1 MKNYFK
7 NVTSFE
13 DLKAQYK
20 VLLKANHP
28 DNGGELEAMQ
38 EINCEYDALFK
49 IWKDKAINDNT
60 LKEEEKEE
68 TAAGTRKKFYTAYGW
83 EGSRYDSNL
92 SIKEI
97 AKSVRIY
104 VKKKYPTCKF
114 SVRTEHAS
122 MCREIIM
129 EIKEFPEKMYKTG
142 DDLRKEKI
150 DWNADEI
157 RDLMSKLRNHGFYD
171 MGSFTQEDFVKEYE
185 TACKESSFYALKTDY
200 FKAVLED
207 VNAFVKVTKHLLDL
221 WGKEFAEV
229 KAIAEMN
236 DRKLPIQKIGM
247 SDIIPCEE
255 DMFFEVNNGRGNG
268 AIIAYLFEDELKKLA
283 KEHGGLYVSF
293 SSIDTLMI
301 FPNDRIPCGDKE
313 IILKELT
320 EVVLQANDE
329 MPENLLGTKAYYFD
343 PEHGFEF

>member
-1 MKNYFK
+1 MKEMNREEIEKVAEIVAEKASEKLGLETVVRTIDKVDRKLTGITVLNGKEICCSPTFYIDEYAPKIAEKLVTVEDVAEKMSHFYREK
-7 NVTSFE
+7 FSEDDVLNVYS
-13 DLKAQYK
+13 
-20 VLLKANHP
+20 
-28 DNGGELEAMQ
+28 M
-38 EINCEYDALFK
+38 INNFD
-49 IWKDKAINDNT
+49 
-60 LKEEEKEE
+60 
-68 TAAGTRKKFYTAYGW
+68 
-83 EGSRYDSNL
+83 
-92 SIKEI
+92 SIKEFL
-97 AKSVRIY
+97 SLRIVNKTFNPEY
-104 VKKKYPTCKF
+104 LTDVPYIPYLDDF
-114 SVRTEHAS
+114 A
-122 MCREIIM
+122 IIL
-129 EIKEFPEKMYKTG
+129 G
-142 DDLRKEKI
+142 I
-150 DWNADEI
+150 DI
-157 RDLMSKLRNHGFYD
+157 TLLHG
-171 MGSFTQEDFVKEYE
+171 
-185 TACKESSFYALKTDY
+185 
-200 FKAVLED
+200 
-207 VNAFVKVTKHLLDL
+207 NAFVKVTKHLLDL

>member
-1 MKNYFK
+1 MKEMNREEIEKVAEMVAEKASEKLGLETVVRTIDKVDRKLTGITVLNGKEICCSPTFYIDEYAPKIAEKLVTVEDVAEKMSHFYREK
-7 NVTSFE
+7 FSEDDVLNVYS
-13 DLKAQYK
+13 
-20 VLLKANHP
+20 
-28 DNGGELEAMQ
+28 M
-38 EINCEYDALFK
+38 INNFD
-49 IWKDKAINDNT
+49 
-60 LKEEEKEE
+60 
-68 TAAGTRKKFYTAYGW
+68 
-83 EGSRYDSNL
+83 
-92 SIKEI
+92 SIKEFL
-97 AKSVRIY
+97 SLRIVNKTFNPEY
-104 VKKKYPTCKF
+104 LTDVPYIPYLDDF
-114 SVRTEHAS
+114 A
-122 MCREIIM
+122 IIL
-129 EIKEFPEKMYKTG
+129 G
-142 DDLRKEKI
+142 I
-150 DWNADEI
+150 DI
-157 RDLMSKLRNHGFYD
+157 TLLHG
-171 MGSFTQEDFVKEYE
+171 
-185 TACKESSFYALKTDY
+185 
-200 FKAVLED
+200 
-207 VNAFVKVTKHLLDL
+207 NAFVKVTKHLLDL

-293 SSIDTLMI
+293 SSIDILMI

>member
-1 MKNYFK
+1 MKEMNREEIEKVAEMVAEKASEKLGLETVVRTIDKVDRKLTGITVLNGKEICCSPTFYIDEYAPKIAEKLVTVDDVAEKMSHFYREK
-7 NVTSFE
+7 FSENDVLNVYS
-13 DLKAQYK
+13 
-20 VLLKANHP
+20 
-28 DNGGELEAMQ
+28 M
-38 EINCEYDALFK
+38 INNFD
-49 IWKDKAINDNT
+49 
-60 LKEEEKEE
+60 
-68 TAAGTRKKFYTAYGW
+68 
-83 EGSRYDSNL
+83 
-92 SIKEI
+92 SIKEFL
-97 AKSVRIY
+97 SLRIVNKTFNPEY
-104 VKKKYPTCKF
+104 LTDVPYIPYLDDF
-114 SVRTEHAS
+114 A
-122 MCREIIM
+122 IIL
-129 EIKEFPEKMYKTG
+129 G
-142 DDLRKEKI
+142 I
-150 DWNADEI
+150 DI
-157 RDLMSKLRNHGFYD
+157 TLLHG
-171 MGSFTQEDFVKEYE
+171 
-185 TACKESSFYALKTDY
+185 
-200 FKAVLED
+200 
-207 VNAFVKVTKHLLDL
+207 NAFVKVTKHLLDL

-320 EVVLQANDE
+320 EVVLQTNDE

>member
-1 MKNYFK
+1 MKEMNREEIEKVAEMVAEKASEKLGLETVVRTIDKVDRKLTGITVLNGKEICCSPTFYIDEYAPKIAEKLVTVEDVAEKMSHFYREK
-7 NVTSFE
+7 FSEDNVLNVYS
-13 DLKAQYK
+13 
-20 VLLKANHP
+20 
-28 DNGGELEAMQ
+28 M
-38 EINCEYDALFK
+38 INNFD
-49 IWKDKAINDNT
+49 
-60 LKEEEKEE
+60 
-68 TAAGTRKKFYTAYGW
+68 
-83 EGSRYDSNL
+83 
-92 SIKEI
+92 SIKEFL
-97 AKSVRIY
+97 SLRIVNKTFNPEY
-104 VKKKYPTCKF
+104 LTDVPYIPYLDDF
-114 SVRTEHAS
+114 A
-122 MCREIIM
+122 IIL
-129 EIKEFPEKMYKTG
+129 G
-142 DDLRKEKI
+142 I
-150 DWNADEI
+150 DI
-157 RDLMSKLRNHGFYD
+157 TLLHG
-171 MGSFTQEDFVKEYE
+171 
-185 TACKESSFYALKTDY
+185 
-200 FKAVLED
+200 
-207 VNAFVKVTKHLLDL
+207 NAFVKVTRHLLDL

>member
-1 MKNYFK
+1 MKEMNREEIEKVAEMVAEKASEKLGLETVVRTIDKVDRKLTGITVLNGKEICCSPTFYIDAYAPKIAEKLVTVEDVAEKMSHFYREK
-7 NVTSFE
+7 FSEDDVLNVYS
-13 DLKAQYK
+13 
-20 VLLKANHP
+20 
-28 DNGGELEAMQ
+28 M
-38 EINCEYDALFK
+38 INNFD
-49 IWKDKAINDNT
+49 
-60 LKEEEKEE
+60 
-68 TAAGTRKKFYTAYGW
+68 
-83 EGSRYDSNL
+83 
-92 SIKEI
+92 SIKEFL
-97 AKSVRIY
+97 SLRIVNKTFNPEY
-104 VKKKYPTCKF
+104 LTDVPYIPYLDDF
-114 SVRTEHAS
+114 A
-122 MCREIIM
+122 IIL
-129 EIKEFPEKMYKTG
+129 G
-142 DDLRKEKI
+142 I
-150 DWNADEI
+150 DI
-157 RDLMSKLRNHGFYD
+157 TLLHG
-171 MGSFTQEDFVKEYE
+171 
-185 TACKESSFYALKTDY
+185 
-200 FKAVLED
+200 
-207 VNAFVKVTKHLLDL
+207 NAFVKVTKHLLDL

-283 KEHGGLYVSF
+283 KEHDGLYVSF

>member
-1 MKNYFK
+1 MKEMNREEIEKVAEMVAEKASEKLGLETVVRTIDKVDRKLTGITVLNGKEICCSPTFYIDEYAPKIAEKLVTVEDVAEKMSHFYREK
-7 NVTSFE
+7 FSEDDVLNVYS
-13 DLKAQYK
+13 
-20 VLLKANHP
+20 
-28 DNGGELEAMQ
+28 M
-38 EINCEYDALFK
+38 INNFD
-49 IWKDKAINDNT
+49 
-60 LKEEEKEE
+60 
-68 TAAGTRKKFYTAYGW
+68 
-83 EGSRYDSNL
+83 
-92 SIKEI
+92 SIKEFL
-97 AKSVRIY
+97 SLRI
-104 VKKKYPTCKF
+104 VNKTF
-114 SVRTEHAS
+114 N
-122 MCREIIM
+122 
-129 EIKEFPEKMYKTG
+129 PEYLT
-142 DDLRKEKI
+142 DVPYIPYLD
-150 DWNADEI
+150 
-157 RDLMSKLRNHGFYD
+157 
-171 MGSFTQEDFVKEYE
+171 DFVIILGIDI
-185 TACKESSFYALKTDY
+185 TL
-200 FKAVLED
+200 LHG
-207 VNAFVKVTKHLLDL
+207 NAFVKVTKHLLDL

>member
-1 MKNYFK
+1 MKEMNRKEIEKVAEMVAEKASEKLGLETVVRTIDRVDGKLTGITVLNGKEICCSPTFYIDEYAPRIAEKLVTVEDVAEKMSRFYREK
-7 NVTSFE
+7 LSEDDVLNVYS
-13 DLKAQYK
+13 
-20 VLLKANHP
+20 
-28 DNGGELEAMQ
+28 M
-38 EINCEYDALFK
+38 INNFD
-49 IWKDKAINDNT
+49 
-60 LKEEEKEE
+60 
-68 TAAGTRKKFYTAYGW
+68 
-83 EGSRYDSNL
+83 
-92 SIKEI
+92 SIKEFL
-97 AKSVRIY
+97 SLRIVNKTFNPEY
-104 VKKKYPTCKF
+104 LTDVPYIPYLDDF
-114 SVRTEHAS
+114 A
-122 MCREIIM
+122 IIL
-129 EIKEFPEKMYKTG
+129 G
-142 DDLRKEKI
+142 I
-150 DWNADEI
+150 DI
-157 RDLMSKLRNHGFYD
+157 TLLHG
-171 MGSFTQEDFVKEYE
+171 
-185 TACKESSFYALKTDY
+185 
-200 FKAVLED
+200 
-207 VNAFVKVTKHLLDL
+207 NAFVKVTKHLLDL

-283 KEHGGLYVSF
+283 KEHDGLYVSF

>member
-1 MKNYFK
+1 MKEMNREEIEKVAEMVAEKASEKLGLETVVRTIDKVDRKLTGITVLNGKEICCSPTFYIDEYAPKIAEKLVTVEDVAEKMSHFYREK
-7 NVTSFE
+7 FSEDDVLNVYS
-13 DLKAQYK
+13 
-20 VLLKANHP
+20 
-28 DNGGELEAMQ
+28 M
-38 EINCEYDALFK
+38 INNFD
-49 IWKDKAINDNT
+49 
-60 LKEEEKEE
+60 
-68 TAAGTRKKFYTAYGW
+68 
-83 EGSRYDSNL
+83 
-92 SIKEI
+92 SIKEFL
-97 AKSVRIY
+97 SLRIVNKTFNPEY
-104 VKKKYPTCKF
+104 LTDVPYIPYLDDF
-114 SVRTEHAS
+114 A
-122 MCREIIM
+122 IIL
-129 EIKEFPEKMYKTG
+129 G
-142 DDLRKEKI
+142 I
-150 DWNADEI
+150 DI
-157 RDLMSKLRNHGFYD
+157 TLLHG
-171 MGSFTQEDFVKEYE
+171 
-185 TACKESSFYALKTDY
+185 
-200 FKAVLED
+200 
-207 VNAFVKVTKHLLDL
+207 NAFVKVTKHLLDL

-283 KEHGGLYVSF
+283 KEHDGLYVSF

-343 PEHGFEF
+343 SEHGFEF

>member
-1 MKNYFK
+1 MKEMNREEIEKVAEMVAEKASEKLGLETVVRTIDKVDRKLTGITVLNGKEICCSPTFYIDEYAPKIAEKLVTVEDVAEKMSHFYREK
-7 NVTSFE
+7 FSEDDVLNVYS
-13 DLKAQYK
+13 
-20 VLLKANHP
+20 
-28 DNGGELEAMQ
+28 M
-38 EINCEYDALFK
+38 IN
-49 IWKDKAINDNT
+49 ND
-60 LKEEEKEE
+60 
-68 TAAGTRKKFYTAYGW
+68 
-83 EGSRYDSNL
+83 
-92 SIKEI
+92 SIKEFL
-97 AKSVRIY
+97 SLRIVNKTFNPEY
-104 VKKKYPTCKF
+104 LTDVPYIPYLDDF
-114 SVRTEHAS
+114 A
-122 MCREIIM
+122 IIL
-129 EIKEFPEKMYKTG
+129 G
-142 DDLRKEKI
+142 I
-150 DWNADEI
+150 DI
-157 RDLMSKLRNHGFYD
+157 TLLHG
-171 MGSFTQEDFVKEYE
+171 
-185 TACKESSFYALKTDY
+185 
-200 FKAVLED
+200 
-207 VNAFVKVTKHLLDL
+207 NAFVKVTKHLLDL

-283 KEHGGLYVSF
+283 KEHDGLYVSF

>member
-1 MKNYFK
+1 MKEMNREEIEKVAEMVAEKASEKLGLETVVRTIDKVDRKLTGITVLNGKEICCSPTFYIDEYAPKIAEKLVTVEDVAEKMSHFYREK
-7 NVTSFE
+7 FSEDDVLNVYS
-13 DLKAQYK
+13 
-20 VLLKANHP
+20 
-28 DNGGELEAMQ
+28 M
-38 EINCEYDALFK
+38 INNFD
-49 IWKDKAINDNT
+49 
-60 LKEEEKEE
+60 
-68 TAAGTRKKFYTAYGW
+68 
-83 EGSRYDSNL
+83 
-92 SIKEI
+92 SIKEFL
-97 AKSVRIY
+97 SLRIVNKTFNPEY
-104 VKKKYPTCKF
+104 LTDVPYIPYLDDF
-114 SVRTEHAS
+114 A
-122 MCREIIM
+122 IIL
-129 EIKEFPEKMYKTG
+129 G
-142 DDLRKEKI
+142 I
-150 DWNADEI
+150 DI
-157 RDLMSKLRNHGFYD
+157 TLLHG
-171 MGSFTQEDFVKEYE
+171 
-185 TACKESSFYALKTDY
+185 
-200 FKAVLED
+200 
-207 VNAFVKVTKHLLDL
+207 NAFVKVTKHLLDL

-236 DRKLPIQKIGM
+236 DRKLPIQKISM

>member
-1 MKNYFK
+1 MKEMNREEIEKVAEMVAEKASEKLGLETVVRTIDKVDRKLTGITVLNGKEICCSPTFYIDEYAPKIAEKLVTVEDVAEKMSHFYREK
-7 NVTSFE
+7 FSEDDVLNVYS
-13 DLKAQYK
+13 
-20 VLLKANHP
+20 
-28 DNGGELEAMQ
+28 M
-38 EINCEYDALFK
+38 INNFD
-49 IWKDKAINDNT
+49 
-60 LKEEEKEE
+60 
-68 TAAGTRKKFYTAYGW
+68 
-83 EGSRYDSNL
+83 
-92 SIKEI
+92 SIKEFL
-97 AKSVRIY
+97 SLRIVNKTFNPEY
-104 VKKKYPTCKF
+104 LTDVPYIPYLDDF
-114 SVRTEHAS
+114 A
-122 MCREIIM
+122 IIL
-129 EIKEFPEKMYKTG
+129 G
-142 DDLRKEKI
+142 I
-150 DWNADEI
+150 DI
-157 RDLMSKLRNHGFYD
+157 TLLHG
-171 MGSFTQEDFVKEYE
+171 
-185 TACKESSFYALKTDY
+185 
-200 FKAVLED
+200 
-207 VNAFVKVTKHLLDL
+207 NAFVKVTKHLLDL

-283 KEHGGLYVSF
+283 KEHDGLYVSF

-343 PEHGFEF
+343 PEHGFEFK

>member
-1 MKNYFK
+1 MNREEIEKVAEMVAEKASEKLGLETVVRTIDKVDRKLTGITVLNGKEICCSPTFYIDEYAPKIAEKLVTVEDVAEKMSHFYREK
-7 NVTSFE
+7 FSEDDVLNVYS
-13 DLKAQYK
+13 
-20 VLLKANHP
+20 
-28 DNGGELEAMQ
+28 M
-38 EINCEYDALFK
+38 INNFD
-49 IWKDKAINDNT
+49 
-60 LKEEEKEE
+60 
-68 TAAGTRKKFYTAYGW
+68 
-83 EGSRYDSNL
+83 
-92 SIKEI
+92 SIKEFL
-97 AKSVRIY
+97 SLRIVNKTFNPEY
-104 VKKKYPTCKF
+104 LTDVPYIPYLDDF
-114 SVRTEHAS
+114 A
-122 MCREIIM
+122 IIL
-129 EIKEFPEKMYKTG
+129 G
-142 DDLRKEKI
+142 I
-150 DWNADEI
+150 DI
-157 RDLMSKLRNHGFYD
+157 TLLHG
-171 MGSFTQEDFVKEYE
+171 
-185 TACKESSFYALKTDY
+185 
-200 FKAVLED
+200 
-207 VNAFVKVTKHLLDL
+207 NAFVKVTKHLLDL

-320 EVVLQANDE
+320 EVVLQTNDE

>member
-1 MKNYFK
+1 MKEMNREEIEKASEKLGLETVVRTIDKVDRKLTGITVLNGKEICCSPTFYIDEYAPKIAEKLVTVEDVAEKMSHFYREK
-7 NVTSFE
+7 FSEDDVLNVYS
-13 DLKAQYK
+13 
-20 VLLKANHP
+20 
-28 DNGGELEAMQ
+28 M
-38 EINCEYDALFK
+38 INNFD
-49 IWKDKAINDNT
+49 
-60 LKEEEKEE
+60 
-68 TAAGTRKKFYTAYGW
+68 
-83 EGSRYDSNL
+83 
-92 SIKEI
+92 SIKEFL
-97 AKSVRIY
+97 SLRIVNKTFNPEY
-104 VKKKYPTCKF
+104 LTDVPYIPYLDDF
-114 SVRTEHAS
+114 A
-122 MCREIIM
+122 IIL
-129 EIKEFPEKMYKTG
+129 G
-142 DDLRKEKI
+142 I
-150 DWNADEI
+150 DI
-157 RDLMSKLRNHGFYD
+157 TLLHG
-171 MGSFTQEDFVKEYE
+171 
-185 TACKESSFYALKTDY
+185 
-200 FKAVLED
+200 
-207 VNAFVKVTKHLLDL
+207 NAFVKVTKHLLDL

-283 KEHGGLYVSF
+283 KEHDGLYVSF

>member
-1 MKNYFK
+1 MKEMNREEIEKVAEMVAEKASEKLGLETVVRTIDKVDRKLTGITVLNGKEICCSPTFYIDEDAPKIAEKLVTVEDVAEKMSHFYREK
-7 NVTSFE
+7 FSEDDVLNVYS
-13 DLKAQYK
+13 
-20 VLLKANHP
+20 
-28 DNGGELEAMQ
+28 M
-38 EINCEYDALFK
+38 INNFD
-49 IWKDKAINDNT
+49 
-60 LKEEEKEE
+60 
-68 TAAGTRKKFYTAYGW
+68 
-83 EGSRYDSNL
+83 
-92 SIKEI
+92 SIKEFL
-97 AKSVRIY
+97 SLRIVNKTFNPEY
-104 VKKKYPTCKF
+104 LTDVPYIPYLDDF
-114 SVRTEHAS
+114 A
-122 MCREIIM
+122 IIL
-129 EIKEFPEKMYKTG
+129 G
-142 DDLRKEKI
+142 I
-150 DWNADEI
+150 DI
-157 RDLMSKLRNHGFYD
+157 TLLHG
-171 MGSFTQEDFVKEYE
+171 
-185 TACKESSFYALKTDY
+185 
-200 FKAVLED
+200 
-207 VNAFVKVTKHLLDL
+207 NAFVKVTKHLLDL

-283 KEHGGLYVSF
+283 KEHDGLYVSF

>member
-1 MKNYFK
+1 MKEMNREEIEKVAEMVAEKASEKLGLETVVRTIDTVDRKLTGITVLNGKEICCSPTFYIDEYAPKIAEKLVTVEDVAEKMSHFYREK
-7 NVTSFE
+7 FSEDDVLNVYSMTNNF
-13 DLKAQYK
+13 D
-20 VLLKANHP
+20 
-28 DNGGELEAMQ
+28 
-38 EINCEYDALFK
+38 
-49 IWKDKAINDNT
+49 
-60 LKEEEKEE
+60 
-68 TAAGTRKKFYTAYGW
+68 
-83 EGSRYDSNL
+83 
-92 SIKEI
+92 SIKEFL
-97 AKSVRIY
+97 SLRIVNKTFNPEY
-104 VKKKYPTCKF
+104 LTDVPYIPYLDDF
-114 SVRTEHAS
+114 A
-122 MCREIIM
+122 IIL
-129 EIKEFPEKMYKTG
+129 G
-142 DDLRKEKI
+142 I
-150 DWNADEI
+150 DI
-157 RDLMSKLRNHGFYD
+157 TLLHG
-171 MGSFTQEDFVKEYE
+171 
-185 TACKESSFYALKTDY
+185 
-200 FKAVLED
+200 
-207 VNAFVKVTKHLLDL
+207 NAFVKVTKHLLDL

>member
-1 MKNYFK
+1 MKEMNREEIEKVAEMVAEKASEKLGLETVVRTIDKVDRKLTGITVLNGKEICCSPTFYIDEYAPKIAEKLVTVEDVAEKMSHFYREK
-7 NVTSFE
+7 FSEDDVLNVYS
-13 DLKAQYK
+13 
-20 VLLKANHP
+20 
-28 DNGGELEAMQ
+28 M
-38 EINCEYDALFK
+38 INNFD
-49 IWKDKAINDNT
+49 
-60 LKEEEKEE
+60 
-68 TAAGTRKKFYTAYGW
+68 
-83 EGSRYDSNL
+83 
-92 SIKEI
+92 SIKEFL
-97 AKSVRIY
+97 SLRIVNKTFNPEY
-104 VKKKYPTCKF
+104 LTDVPYIPYLDDF
-114 SVRTEHAS
+114 A
-122 MCREIIM
+122 IIL
-129 EIKEFPEKMYKTG
+129 G
-142 DDLRKEKI
+142 I
-150 DWNADEI
+150 DI
-157 RDLMSKLRNHGFYD
+157 TLLHG
-171 MGSFTQEDFVKEYE
+171 
-185 TACKESSFYALKTDY
+185 
-200 FKAVLED
+200 
-207 VNAFVKVTKHLLDL
+207 NAFVKVTKHLLDL

-247 SDIIPCEE
+247 SDIIPCKE

>member
-1 MKNYFK
+1 MSHFYREKFSEDDVL
-7 NVTSFE
+7 NVYS
-13 DLKAQYK
+13 
-20 VLLKANHP
+20 
-28 DNGGELEAMQ
+28 M
-38 EINCEYDALFK
+38 INNFD
-49 IWKDKAINDNT
+49 
-60 LKEEEKEE
+60 
-68 TAAGTRKKFYTAYGW
+68 
-83 EGSRYDSNL
+83 
-92 SIKEI
+92 SIKEFL
-97 AKSVRIY
+97 SLRIVNKTFNPEY
-104 VKKKYPTCKF
+104 LTDVPYIPYLDDF
-114 SVRTEHAS
+114 A
-122 MCREIIM
+122 IIL
-129 EIKEFPEKMYKTG
+129 G
-142 DDLRKEKI
+142 I
-150 DWNADEI
+150 DI
-157 RDLMSKLRNHGFYD
+157 TLLHG
-171 MGSFTQEDFVKEYE
+171 
-185 TACKESSFYALKTDY
+185 
-200 FKAVLED
+200 
-207 VNAFVKVTKHLLDL
+207 NAFVKVTKHLLDL

-283 KEHGGLYVSF
+283 KEHDGLYVSF

>member
-1 MKNYFK
+1 MKEMNREEIEKVAEMVAEKASEKLGLETVVRTIDKVDRKLTGITVLNGKEICCSPTFCIDEYAPKIAEKLVTVEDVAEKMSHFYREK
-7 NVTSFE
+7 FSEDDVLNVYS
-13 DLKAQYK
+13 
-20 VLLKANHP
+20 
-28 DNGGELEAMQ
+28 M
-38 EINCEYDALFK
+38 INNFD
-49 IWKDKAINDNT
+49 
-60 LKEEEKEE
+60 
-68 TAAGTRKKFYTAYGW
+68 
-83 EGSRYDSNL
+83 
-92 SIKEI
+92 SIKEFL
-97 AKSVRIY
+97 SLRIVNKTFNPEY
-104 VKKKYPTCKF
+104 LTDVPYIPYLDDF
-114 SVRTEHAS
+114 A
-122 MCREIIM
+122 IIL
-129 EIKEFPEKMYKTG
+129 G
-142 DDLRKEKI
+142 I
-150 DWNADEI
+150 DI
-157 RDLMSKLRNHGFYD
+157 TLLHG
-171 MGSFTQEDFVKEYE
+171 
-185 TACKESSFYALKTDY
+185 
-200 FKAVLED
+200 
-207 VNAFVKVTKHLLDL
+207 NAFVKVTKHLLDL

-293 SSIDTLMI
+293 TSIDTLMI

>member
-1 MKNYFK
+1 MKEMNREEIEKVAEMVAEKASEKLGLETVVRTIDKVDGKLTGITVLNGKEICCSPTFYIDEYAPRIAEKLVTVEDVAEKMSRFYREK
-7 NVTSFE
+7 LSEDDVLNVYS
-13 DLKAQYK
+13 
-20 VLLKANHP
+20 
-28 DNGGELEAMQ
+28 M
-38 EINCEYDALFK
+38 INNFD
-49 IWKDKAINDNT
+49 
-60 LKEEEKEE
+60 
-68 TAAGTRKKFYTAYGW
+68 
-83 EGSRYDSNL
+83 
-92 SIKEI
+92 SIKEFL
-97 AKSVRIY
+97 SLRIVNKTFNPGY
-104 VKKKYPTCKF
+104 LTDVPYIPYLDDF
-114 SVRTEHAS
+114 A
-122 MCREIIM
+122 IIL
-129 EIKEFPEKMYKTG
+129 G
-142 DDLRKEKI
+142 I
-150 DWNADEI
+150 DI
-157 RDLMSKLRNHGFYD
+157 TLLHG
-171 MGSFTQEDFVKEYE
+171 
-185 TACKESSFYALKTDY
+185 
-200 FKAVLED
+200 
-207 VNAFVKVTKHLLDL
+207 NAFVKVTKHLLDL

>member
-1 MKNYFK
+1 MKEMNREEIEKVAEMVAEKASEKLGLETVVRTIDKVDRKLTGITVLNGKEICCSPTFYIDEYAPKIAEKLVTVEDVAEKMSHFYREK
-7 NVTSFE
+7 FSEDDVLNVYS
-13 DLKAQYK
+13 
-20 VLLKANHP
+20 
-28 DNGGELEAMQ
+28 M
-38 EINCEYDALFK
+38 INNFD
-49 IWKDKAINDNT
+49 
-60 LKEEEKEE
+60 
-68 TAAGTRKKFYTAYGW
+68 
-83 EGSRYDSNL
+83 
-92 SIKEI
+92 SIKEFL
-97 AKSVRIY
+97 SLRIVNKTFNPEY
-104 VKKKYPTCKF
+104 LTDVPYIPYLDDF
-114 SVRTEHAS
+114 A
-122 MCREIIM
+122 IIL
-129 EIKEFPEKMYKTG
+129 G
-142 DDLRKEKI
+142 I
-150 DWNADEI
+150 DI
-157 RDLMSKLRNHGFYD
+157 TLLHG
-171 MGSFTQEDFVKEYE
+171 
-185 TACKESSFYALKTDY
+185 
-200 FKAVLED
+200 
-207 VNAFVKVTKHLLDL
+207 NAFVKVTKHLLDL

-236 DRKLPIQKIGM
+236 DRKLPIQKIGI

>member
-1 MKNYFK
+1 MKEMNREEIEKVAEMVAEKASEKLGLETVVRTIDKVDRKLTGITVLNGKEICCSPTFYIDEYAPKIAEKLVTVEDVAEKMSHFYREK
-7 NVTSFE
+7 FSENDVLNVYS
-13 DLKAQYK
+13 
-20 VLLKANHP
+20 
-28 DNGGELEAMQ
+28 M
-38 EINCEYDALFK
+38 INNFD
-49 IWKDKAINDNT
+49 
-60 LKEEEKEE
+60 
-68 TAAGTRKKFYTAYGW
+68 
-83 EGSRYDSNL
+83 
-92 SIKEI
+92 SIKEFL
-97 AKSVRIY
+97 SLRIVNKTFNPEY
-104 VKKKYPTCKF
+104 LTDVPYIPYLDDF
-114 SVRTEHAS
+114 A
-122 MCREIIM
+122 IIL
-129 EIKEFPEKMYKTG
+129 G
-142 DDLRKEKI
+142 I
-150 DWNADEI
+150 DI
-157 RDLMSKLRNHGFYD
+157 TLLHG
-171 MGSFTQEDFVKEYE
+171 
-185 TACKESSFYALKTDY
+185 
-200 FKAVLED
+200 
-207 VNAFVKVTKHLLDL
+207 NAFVKVTKHLLDL

-255 DMFFEVNNGRGNG
+255 DMFFEVNNCRGNG

-320 EVVLQANDE
+320 EVVLQTNDE

>member
-1 MKNYFK
+1 MKEMNREEIEKVAEMVAEKASEKLGLETVVRTIDKVDRKLTGITVLNGKEICCSPTFYIDEYAPKIAEKLVTVEDVAEKMSHFYREK
-7 NVTSFE
+7 FSENDVLNVYS
-13 DLKAQYK
+13 
-20 VLLKANHP
+20 
-28 DNGGELEAMQ
+28 M
-38 EINCEYDALFK
+38 INNFD
-49 IWKDKAINDNT
+49 
-60 LKEEEKEE
+60 
-68 TAAGTRKKFYTAYGW
+68 
-83 EGSRYDSNL
+83 
-92 SIKEI
+92 SIKEFL
-97 AKSVRIY
+97 SLRIVNKTFNPEY
-104 VKKKYPTCKF
+104 LTDVPYIPYLDDF
-114 SVRTEHAS
+114 A
-122 MCREIIM
+122 IIL
-129 EIKEFPEKMYKTG
+129 G
-142 DDLRKEKI
+142 I
-150 DWNADEI
+150 DI
-157 RDLMSKLRNHGFYD
+157 TLLHG
-171 MGSFTQEDFVKEYE
+171 
-185 TACKESSFYALKTDY
+185 
-200 FKAVLED
+200 
-207 VNAFVKVTKHLLDL
+207 NAFVKVTKHLLDL

-320 EVVLQANDE
+320 EVVLQTNDE

>member
-1 MKNYFK
+1 MKEMNREEIEKVAEMVAEKASEKLGLETVVRTIDKVDRKLTGITVLNGKEICCSPTFYIDEYAPKIAEKLVTVEDVAEKMSHFYREK
-7 NVTSFE
+7 FSEDDVLNVYS
-13 DLKAQYK
+13 
-20 VLLKANHP
+20 
-28 DNGGELEAMQ
+28 M
-38 EINCEYDALFK
+38 INNFD
-49 IWKDKAINDNT
+49 
-60 LKEEEKEE
+60 
-68 TAAGTRKKFYTAYGW
+68 
-83 EGSRYDSNL
+83 
-92 SIKEI
+92 SIKEFL
-97 AKSVRIY
+97 SLRIVNKTFNPEY
-104 VKKKYPTCKF
+104 LTDVPYIPYLDDF
-114 SVRTEHAS
+114 A
-122 MCREIIM
+122 IIL
-129 EIKEFPEKMYKTG
+129 G
-142 DDLRKEKI
+142 I
-150 DWNADEI
+150 DI
-157 RDLMSKLRNHGFYD
+157 TLLHG
-171 MGSFTQEDFVKEYE
+171 
-185 TACKESSFYALKTDY
+185 
-200 FKAVLED
+200 
-207 VNAFVKVTKHLLDL
+207 NAFVKVTKHLLDL

-293 SSIDTLMI
+293 PSIDTLMI

>member
-1 MKNYFK
+1 MKEMNREEIEKVAEMVAEKASEKLGLETVVRTIDKVDRKLTGITVLNGKEICCSPTFYIDEYAPKIAEKLVTVEDVAEKMSHFYREK
-7 NVTSFE
+7 FSENDVLNVYS
-13 DLKAQYK
+13 
-20 VLLKANHP
+20 
-28 DNGGELEAMQ
+28 M
-38 EINCEYDALFK
+38 INNFD
-49 IWKDKAINDNT
+49 
-60 LKEEEKEE
+60 
-68 TAAGTRKKFYTAYGW
+68 
-83 EGSRYDSNL
+83 
-92 SIKEI
+92 SIKEFL
-97 AKSVRIY
+97 SLRIVNKTFNPEY
-104 VKKKYPTCKF
+104 LTDVPYIPYLDDF
-114 SVRTEHAS
+114 A
-122 MCREIIM
+122 IIL
-129 EIKEFPEKMYKTG
+129 G
-142 DDLRKEKI
+142 I
-150 DWNADEI
+150 DI
-157 RDLMSKLRNHGFYD
+157 TLLHG
-171 MGSFTQEDFVKEYE
+171 
-185 TACKESSFYALKTDY
+185 
-200 FKAVLED
+200 
-207 VNAFVKVTKHLLDL
+207 NAFVKVTKHLLDL

-320 EVVLQANDE
+320 EVVLQTNDE

-343 PEHGFEF
+343 QEHGFEF

>member
-1 MKNYFK
+1 MKEMNREEIEKVAEMVAEKASEKLGLETVVRTIDKVDRKLTGITVLNGKEICCSPTFYIDEYAPKIAEKLVTVEDVAEKMSHFYREK
-7 NVTSFE
+7 FSEDDMLNVYS
-13 DLKAQYK
+13 
-20 VLLKANHP
+20 
-28 DNGGELEAMQ
+28 M
-38 EINCEYDALFK
+38 IN
-49 IWKDKAINDNT
+49 N
-60 LKEEEKEE
+60 
-68 TAAGTRKKFYTAYGW
+68 FY
-83 EGSRYDSNL
+83 
-92 SIKEI
+92 SIKEFL
-97 AKSVRIY
+97 SLRIVNKTFNPEY
-104 VKKKYPTCKF
+104 LTDVPYIPYLDDF
-114 SVRTEHAS
+114 A
-122 MCREIIM
+122 IIL
-129 EIKEFPEKMYKTG
+129 G
-142 DDLRKEKI
+142 I
-150 DWNADEI
+150 DI
-157 RDLMSKLRNHGFYD
+157 TLLHG
-171 MGSFTQEDFVKEYE
+171 
-185 TACKESSFYALKTDY
+185 
-200 FKAVLED
+200 
-207 VNAFVKVTKHLLDL
+207 NAFVKVTKHLLDL

>member
-1 MKNYFK
+1 MKEMNREEIEKVAEMVAEKASEKLGLETVVRTIDMVDRKLTGITVLNGKEICCSPTFYIDEYAPKIAEKLVTVEDVAEKMSHFYREK
-7 NVTSFE
+7 FSEDDVLNVYS
-13 DLKAQYK
+13 
-20 VLLKANHP
+20 
-28 DNGGELEAMQ
+28 M
-38 EINCEYDALFK
+38 INNFD
-49 IWKDKAINDNT
+49 
-60 LKEEEKEE
+60 
-68 TAAGTRKKFYTAYGW
+68 
-83 EGSRYDSNL
+83 
-92 SIKEI
+92 SIKEFL
-97 AKSVRIY
+97 SLRIVNKTFNPEY
-104 VKKKYPTCKF
+104 LTDVPYIPYLDDF
-114 SVRTEHAS
+114 A
-122 MCREIIM
+122 IIL
-129 EIKEFPEKMYKTG
+129 G
-142 DDLRKEKI
+142 I
-150 DWNADEI
+150 DI
-157 RDLMSKLRNHGFYD
+157 TLLHG
-171 MGSFTQEDFVKEYE
+171 
-185 TACKESSFYALKTDY
+185 
-200 FKAVLED
+200 
-207 VNAFVKVTKHLLDL
+207 NAFVKVTKHLLDL

>member
-1 MKNYFK
+1 MKEMNREEIEKVAEMVAEKASEKLGLETVVRTIDKVDRKLTGITVLNGKEICCSPTFYIDEYAPKIAEKLVTVEDVAEKMSHFYREK
-7 NVTSFE
+7 FSEDDVLNVYS
-13 DLKAQYK
+13 
-20 VLLKANHP
+20 
-28 DNGGELEAMQ
+28 M
-38 EINCEYDALFK
+38 INNFD
-49 IWKDKAINDNT
+49 
-60 LKEEEKEE
+60 
-68 TAAGTRKKFYTAYGW
+68 
-83 EGSRYDSNL
+83 
-92 SIKEI
+92 SIKEFL
-97 AKSVRIY
+97 SLRIVNKTFNPEY
-104 VKKKYPTCKF
+104 LTDVPYIPYLDDF
-114 SVRTEHAS
+114 A
-122 MCREIIM
+122 IIL
-129 EIKEFPEKMYKTG
+129 G
-142 DDLRKEKI
+142 I
-150 DWNADEI
+150 DI
-157 RDLMSKLRNHGFYD
+157 TLLHG
-171 MGSFTQEDFVKEYE
+171 
-185 TACKESSFYALKTDY
+185 
-200 FKAVLED
+200 
-207 VNAFVKVTKHLLDL
+207 NAFVKVTKHLLDL

-320 EVVLQANDE
+320 EVVLQENDE

>member
-1 MKNYFK
+1 MKEMNREEIEKVAEMVAEKASEKLGLETVVRTIDKVDRKLTGITVLNGKEICCSPTFYIDEYAPKIAEKLVTVEDVAEKMSHFYREK
-7 NVTSFE
+7 FSEDDVLNVYS
-13 DLKAQYK
+13 
-20 VLLKANHP
+20 
-28 DNGGELEAMQ
+28 M
-38 EINCEYDALFK
+38 INNFD
-49 IWKDKAINDNT
+49 
-60 LKEEEKEE
+60 
-68 TAAGTRKKFYTAYGW
+68 
-83 EGSRYDSNL
+83 
-92 SIKEI
+92 SIKEFL
-97 AKSVRIY
+97 SLRIVNKTFNPEY
-104 VKKKYPTCKF
+104 LTDVPYIPYLDDF
-114 SVRTEHAS
+114 A
-122 MCREIIM
+122 IIL
-129 EIKEFPEKMYKTG
+129 G
-142 DDLRKEKI
+142 I
-150 DWNADEI
+150 DI
-157 RDLMSKLRNHGFYD
+157 TLLHG
-171 MGSFTQEDFVKEYE
+171 
-185 TACKESSFYALKTDY
+185 
-200 FKAVLED
+200 
-207 VNAFVKVTKHLLDL
+207 NAFVKVTKHLLDL

-293 SSIDTLMI
+293 FSIDTLMI

>member
-1 MKNYFK
+1 MVYRYVCNGFLRQIRLESYQPALPVPRILVLCNHLQ
-7 NVTSFE
+7 NVVATTYIFRLQLSTF
-13 DLKAQYK
+13 
-20 VLLKANHP
+20 
-28 DNGGELEAMQ
+28 
-38 EINCEYDALFK
+38 I
-49 IWKDKAINDNT
+49 
-60 LKEEEKEE
+60 
-68 TAAGTRKKFYTAYGW
+68 FY
-83 EGSRYDSNL
+83 N
-92 SIKEI
+92 K
-97 AKSVRIY
+97 
-104 VKKKYPTCKF
+104 
-114 SVRTEHAS
+114 
-122 MCREIIM
+122 
-129 EIKEFPEKMYKTG
+129 
-142 DDLRKEKI
+142 
-150 DWNADEI
+150 
-157 RDLMSKLRNHGFYD
+157 
-171 MGSFTQEDFVKEYE
+171 Q
-185 TACKESSFYALKTDY
+185 
-200 FKAVLED
+200 
-207 VNAFVKVTKHLLDL
+207 
-221 WGKEFAEV
+221 
-229 KAIAEMN
+229 N

>member
-1 MKNYFK
+1 MKEMNREEIEKVAEMVAEKASEKLGLETVVRTIDKVDRKLTGITVLNGKEICCSPTFYIDEYAPKIAEKLVTVEDVAEKMSHFYREK
-7 NVTSFE
+7 FSEDDVLNVYS
-13 DLKAQYK
+13 
-20 VLLKANHP
+20 
-28 DNGGELEAMQ
+28 M
-38 EINCEYDALFK
+38 INNFD
-49 IWKDKAINDNT
+49 
-60 LKEEEKEE
+60 
-68 TAAGTRKKFYTAYGW
+68 
-83 EGSRYDSNL
+83 
-92 SIKEI
+92 SIKEFL
-97 AKSVRIY
+97 SLRIVNKTFNPEY
-104 VKKKYPTCKF
+104 LTDVPYIPYLDDF
-114 SVRTEHAS
+114 A
-122 MCREIIM
+122 IIL
-129 EIKEFPEKMYKTG
+129 G
-142 DDLRKEKI
+142 I
-150 DWNADEI
+150 DI
-157 RDLMSKLRNHGFYD
+157 TLLHG
-171 MGSFTQEDFVKEYE
+171 
-185 TACKESSFYALKTDY
+185 
-200 FKAVLED
+200 
-207 VNAFVKVTKHLLDL
+207 NAFVKVTKHLLDL

-283 KEHGGLYVSF
+283 KEHDGLYVSF

>member
-1 MKNYFK
+1 METMTK
-7 NVTSFE
+7 E
-13 DLKAQYK
+13 QYK
-20 VLLKANHP
+20 EKRENLDCKIREQIQQVNQ
-28 DNGGELEAMQ
+28 ELESLRAAANTDYSVDD
-38 EINCEYDALFK
+38 ENVKDILDEAEVDLDNIKSCISSVEDALEELQE
-49 IWKDKAINDNT
+49 
-60 LKEEEKEE
+60 LKE
-68 TAAGTRKKFYTAYGW
+68 
-83 EGSRYDSNL
+83 SRESLDDDF
-92 SIKEI
+92 
-97 AKSVRIY
+97 A
-104 VKKKYPTCKF
+104 
-114 SVRTEHAS
+114 
-122 MCREIIM
+122 IIL
-129 EIKEFPEKMYKTG
+129 G
-142 DDLRKEKI
+142 I
-150 DWNADEI
+150 DI
-157 RDLMSKLRNHGFYD
+157 TLLHG
-171 MGSFTQEDFVKEYE
+171 
-185 TACKESSFYALKTDY
+185 
-200 FKAVLED
+200 
-207 VNAFVKVTKHLLDL
+207 NAFVKVTKHLLDL

-283 KEHGGLYVSF
+283 KEHDGLYVSF

>member
-1 MKNYFK
+1 MKEMNREEIEKVAEMVAEKASEKLGLETVVRTIDKVDRKLTGITVLNGKEICCSPTFYIDEYAPKIAEKLVTVEDVAEKMSHFYREK
-7 NVTSFE
+7 FSEDDVLNVYS
-13 DLKAQYK
+13 
-20 VLLKANHP
+20 
-28 DNGGELEAMQ
+28 M
-38 EINCEYDALFK
+38 INNFD
-49 IWKDKAINDNT
+49 
-60 LKEEEKEE
+60 
-68 TAAGTRKKFYTAYGW
+68 
-83 EGSRYDSNL
+83 
-92 SIKEI
+92 SIKEFL
-97 AKSVRIY
+97 SLRIVNKTFNPEY
-104 VKKKYPTCKF
+104 LTDVPYIPYLDDF
-114 SVRTEHAS
+114 A
-122 MCREIIM
+122 IIL
-129 EIKEFPEKMYKTG
+129 G
-142 DDLRKEKI
+142 I
-150 DWNADEI
+150 DI
-157 RDLMSKLRNHGFYD
+157 TLLHG
-171 MGSFTQEDFVKEYE
+171 
-185 TACKESSFYALKTDY
+185 
-200 FKAVLED
+200 
-207 VNAFVKVTKHLLDL
+207 NAFVKVTKHLLDL

-293 SSIDTLMI
+293 STIDTLMI

-320 EVVLQANDE
+320 EVMLQANDE